1 MNKITGTPF
10 IILCIL
16 VLVGAF
22 IERPV
27 QFYFSITHGTTAAN
41 HFDTL
46 IVLGTPCKLDG
57 TPSPEERER
66 VAEAVREY
74 QRGVSQHIIVSGG
87 AAHNSLV
94 EADCMKRYAVAQ
106 SVPADAIVEE
116 PQAHDTIQNIY
127 YSNQIM
133 QAQGWHSAEVISSRS
148 HLPRAALILHNYKM
162 SWHTHAANWPPEY
175 HFYKI
180 LAIYAGEI
188 QHCWQIH
195 QKGFPPNAL
204 VPTGS

>member
-1 MNKITGTPF
+1 MQKLTGTP
-10 IILCIL
+10 IILLLIL
-16 VLVGAF
+16 VLAGAF
-22 IERPV
+22 LERPV
-27 QFYFSITHGTTAAN
+27 QYYFSITHGNTAAN

-57 TPSPEERER
+57 TPSPEQRER

-74 QRGVSQHIIVSGG
+74 QHGVSQHMIMTGG

-106 SVPADAIVEE
+106 GVPDTAIVEE
-116 PQAHDTIQNIY
+116 PKAQDTIQNIY

-133 QAQGWHSAEVISSRS
+133 QAQGWRSAEIVSSRS
-148 HLPRAALILHNYKM
+148 HLPRASLILHNYRLA
-162 SWHTHAANWPPEY
+162 WHTHAARWPAEY

-188 QHCWQIH
+188 DHCWRIRK
-195 QKGFPPNAL
+195 KGFPANAL
-204 VPTGS
+204 IPAA